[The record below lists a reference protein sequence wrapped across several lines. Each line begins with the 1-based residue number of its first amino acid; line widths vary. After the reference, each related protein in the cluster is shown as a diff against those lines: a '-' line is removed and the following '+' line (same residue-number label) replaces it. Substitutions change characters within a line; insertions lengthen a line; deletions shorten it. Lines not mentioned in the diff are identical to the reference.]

1 MPRGR
6 PKNAA
11 GDTDTDKATKPQKGN
26 GNGANARHLALLC
39 ASAARQDAVR
49 YQKCHALTET
59 IDALAEN
66 LTGDRTY
73 FHLKPHGGAR

>member
-1 MPRGR
+1 MIRR
-6 PKNAA
+6 PLSPNF
-11 GDTDTDKATKPQKGN
+11 DPNEQKRLLEAMG
-26 GNGANARHLALLC
+26 NARHLALLC

-66 LTGDRTY
+66 LTGDRIY
-73 FHLKPHGGAR
+73 FHLKAHGGPR